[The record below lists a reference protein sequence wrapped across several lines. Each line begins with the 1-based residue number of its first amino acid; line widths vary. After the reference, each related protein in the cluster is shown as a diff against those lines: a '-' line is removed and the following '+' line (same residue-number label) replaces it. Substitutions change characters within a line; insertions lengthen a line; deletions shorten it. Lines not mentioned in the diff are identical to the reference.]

1 MLFHSPCSYGW
12 THSNHTQKCYKYIE
26 AKTEWID
33 ATKTCKS
40 DSSNPTVNLASVPDK
55 TTNDFLMGLT
65 SKNAWLGGFQKY
77 YRSWLWSDESQWTGY
92 ENWGVGQ
99 PSNNYDKKYLM
110 FNLYTHGTWSN
121 QKNAKYAEGSLCQY
135 DPEPCAP
142 DWSFSENT
150 NLCYKFVNI
159 LTNWNDAIN
168 TCKSSI
174 ENPSANLA
182 SIPDKSTNDFL
193 ARLATTVSSWI
204 GASKNSDG
212 DWAWSDGSG
221 WNYTN
226 WGSGEPSSGNA
237 TLFNWPGSFLGK
249 WKTQMSNDYL
259 APVLCQYDLRE
270 KTTTTCTA
278 TPATTCSTISDQ
290 TLCTTISEGVCSIT
304 QKLQGTKL
312 QIKLK
317 YLICN

>member
-1 MLFHSPCSYGW
+1 M
-12 THSNHTQKCYKYIE
+12 CYKYIE

-33 ATKTCKS
+33 AINTCKS
-40 DSSNPTVNLASVPDK
+40 ETNNPTVNLASVPDK

-65 SKNAWLGGFQKY
+65 TKNAWFGGFQDFSHV
-77 YRSWLWSDESQWTGY
+77 SWTWDWTWSDESQWTGY
-92 ENWGVGQ
+92 ENWGVNQ
-99 PSNNYDKKYLM
+99 PSNNGDKKYLLM
-110 FNLYTHGTWSN
+110 NLYDEGTWSN
-121 QKNAKYAEGSLCQY
+121 EFNDAAYAQGSLCQY

-174 ENPSANLA
+174 ENPSAKLA

-193 ARLATTVSSWI
+193 SRLATTVSSWI